1 MKTKY
6 LIAIPALFL
15 AAQSFAHKVDVSPDV
30 HHRNSDIKYDHA
42 EQFNYNG
49 VQCIAV
55 FLPIKKTDGV
65 LVTQKSINCQ
75 E

>member
-42 EQFNYNG
+42 EQLNYNG
-49 VQCIAV
+49 IQCIAV
-55 FLPIKKTDGV
+55 FLGSSLFQVGDLARTSPAMR
-65 LVTQKSINCQ
+65 
-75 E
+75 